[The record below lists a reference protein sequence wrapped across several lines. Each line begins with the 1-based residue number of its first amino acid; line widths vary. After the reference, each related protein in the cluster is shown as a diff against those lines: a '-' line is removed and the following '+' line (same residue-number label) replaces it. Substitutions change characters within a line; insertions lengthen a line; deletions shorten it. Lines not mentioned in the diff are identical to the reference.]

1 MIFPHHKGYRC
12 SSYTAD
18 FHAQAPVVWKVIS
31 STHIENVLVVPSGS
45 DVLRLFVVAVA
56 CLNRVNEDARFSF
69 LAINHFINISMP
81 YARPWA
87 VEDKALSMTQVWAAL
102 SVSGGCRLRWRT
114 VFYHIVCKNLRQ
126 TVRMYFPDANSG
138 RDFLD

>member
-1 MIFPHHKGYRC
+1 MIFHIIRGIGC

-31 STHIENVLVVPSGS
+31 STHIENVPIVPSGS
-45 DVLRLFVVAVA
+45 DVLRLFVVAVFA
-56 CLNRVNEDARFSF
+56 FEQGERGCQIQF

-87 VEDKALSMTQVWAAL
+87 VEDKASFPMT
-102 SVSGGCRLRWRT
+102 
-114 VFYHIVCKNLRQ
+114 
-126 TVRMYFPDANSG
+126 P
-138 RDFLD
+138 